1 LQEAYIL
8 LNAEAGKE
16 DVLLRSIRQIP
27 AVYDVVGVYGVY
39 DIIVQVRA
47 NQYKEVEEAASKIR
61 EMPSVKA
68 TFTMLVIQN

>member
-8 LNAEAGKE
+8 LNAEAGEE
-16 DVLLRSIRQIP
+16 DILLHSIRQIS
-27 AVYDVVGVYGVY
+27 AVYNVVGVYGVY

-47 NQYKEVEEAASKIR
+47 HKHKEVEEAVLKIR

-68 TFTMLVIQN
+68 TFTMPVVQN